1 MEYNPRNLG
10 GDKMMEALQP
20 QQATAFFNTFSLPA
34 LKNEHRITQQ
44 IIETIPVDKG
54 DYRPDAVSKTALELA
69 WHIVAAE
76 HRFLEGIAVGEFD
89 FTPNHRPDSL
99 RDSAGI
105 AAWYAKTF
113 DADFEQLTKLN
124 GEQLIKVIDFRGM
137 FQLPAIAYVQFN
149 LHHSIH
155 HRGQLTMYLRRMGAK
170 MPAIYGESYDSA
182 ETKKA
187 SASN

>member
-1 MEYNPRNLG
+1 
-10 GDKMMEALQP
+10 MMDALQP

-34 LKNEHRITQQ
+34 LKNEHRITKQ
-44 IIETIPVDKG
+44 IIETIPPDKG

-76 HRFLEGIAVGEFD
+76 HRFMEGIAAGQFD
-89 FTPNHRPDSL
+89 FTPNHRPDSM

-113 DADFEQLTKLN
+113 DADFARLSKLN
-124 GEQLIKVIDFRGM
+124 GEQLTKVIDFRGM

-155 HRGQLTMYLRRMGAK
+155 HRGQLSMYLRPMGAK
-170 MPAIYGESYDSA
+170 VPAIYGESYDSA
-182 ETKKA
+182 EAKKA
-187 SASN
+187 TASN